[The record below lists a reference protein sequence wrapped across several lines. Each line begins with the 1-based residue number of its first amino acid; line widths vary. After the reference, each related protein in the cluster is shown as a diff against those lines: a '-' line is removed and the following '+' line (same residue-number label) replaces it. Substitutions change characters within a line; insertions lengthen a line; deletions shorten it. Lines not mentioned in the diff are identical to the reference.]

1 MPGNPDKGFAAGNG
15 GEWDSEMA
23 TSSTMRRAAWLAIAG
38 AGLFVTGGALA
49 QTATSPANDA
59 AADVHAYD
67 PAEQPDFSVLSEP
80 LPDVRPRGAR
90 MDSRAP
96 SGPDTIGSRSEKAD
110 GSISVSAGR
119 RLPIDWDTKVGVDVA
134 APAPLPDAFAGQA
147 QDRGSG
153 WANVAVP
160 ARQLGLDKATI
171 DARVDPNAD
180 QGRLSTA
187 LSRSVPIGDG
197 MSVTLQNGYAVT
209 QSLANPG
216 GVTSA
221 THVFSGDGAVRVELP
236 TATALSA
243 GARMSS
249 SDERLLPSV
258 SAEQKLF
265 DSPLSVTGSISQ
277 RPTGETYRSIMA
289 GFKKSW

>member
-1 MPGNPDKGFAAGNG
+1 MVM
-15 GEWDSEMA
+15 SL
-23 TSSTMRRAAWLAIAG
+23 TLRRAAWLAVAST
-38 AGLFVTGGALA
+38 GLFLCANALA
-49 QTATSPANDA
+49 QTATLPADDA
-59 AADVHAYD
+59 ASDAQAYD
-67 PAEQPDFSVLSEP
+67 PSEQPDFSVLNDP
-80 LPDVRPRGAR
+80 IPDVRVRGTLGGPRV
-90 MDSRAP
+90 P

-119 RLPIDWDTKVGVDVA
+119 RLPIDWETKVGVDVA
-134 APAPLPDAFAGQA
+134 APAQVPDGFAGQV

-160 ARQLGLDKATI
+160 AARLGLDKATI

-180 QGRLSTA
+180 QGKLSTA

-209 QSLANPG
+209 QSLAEPNGIGAP
-216 GVTSA
+216 A
-221 THVFSGDGAVRVELP
+221 TRVFSGDGAVRLEFP
-236 TATALSA
+236 SATALSA
-243 GARMSS
+243 GAKVSS

-265 DSPLSVTGSISQ
+265 NSPLSVTGSISQ
-277 RPTGETYRSIMA
+277 RPTGETDRSITA

>member
-1 MPGNPDKGFAAGNG
+1 MQ
-15 GEWDSEMA
+15 
-23 TSSTMRRAAWLAIAG
+23 TSSTMRRTAWLAVASASLLVAG
-38 AGLFVTGGALA
+38 SALA
-49 QTATSPANDA
+49 QTAPPLNDET
-59 AADVHAYD
+59 ADAQAYD
-67 PAEQPDFSVLSEP
+67 PAEQPDFSVLNEP
-80 LPDVRPRGAR
+80 TPDVRVRGALGG
-90 MDSRAP
+90 SRAQ
-96 SGPDTIGSRSEKAD
+96 SGPDAIGSRNERAD
-110 GSISVSAGR
+110 GSVSVSAGQ
-119 RLPIDWDTKVGVDVA
+119 RLPTDWETKVGVDVA
-134 APAPLPDAFAGQA
+134 APAQTPDAFASRA

-160 ARQLGLDKATI
+160 AAPLGLDKATI

-187 LSRSVPIGDG
+187 LSRSVPIGGG

-209 QSLANPG
+209 QSLANPN
-216 GVTSA
+216 GVGAPSPRA
-221 THVFSGDGAVRVELP
+221 FSGDGAVRLELP

-243 GARMSS
+243 GAKLSS

-277 RPTGETYRSIMA
+277 RPTGETDRSIMA
-289 GFKKSW
+289 GFKRNW

>member
-1 MPGNPDKGFAAGNG
+1 M
-15 GEWDSEMA
+15 
-23 TSSTMRRAAWLAIAG
+23 MRRVAWLAVAG
-38 AGLFVTGGALA
+38 AGVLISASALA
-49 QTATSPANDA
+49 QTAAPPADDV
-59 AADVHAYD
+59 AADAQAYD
-67 PAEQPDFSVLSEP
+67 PAEQPDFSALNDP
-80 LPDVRPRGAR
+80 TPDVRVRGALGGP
-90 MDSRAP
+90 RAP
-96 SGPDTIGSRSEKAD
+96 SGPDTIGSRNEKAD
-110 GSISVSAGR
+110 GSISVSAGQ

-134 APAPLPDAFAGQA
+134 APAQLPDAFASQA

-160 ARQLGLDKATI
+160 ASQLGLDKATI

-209 QSLANPG
+209 QSLANPN
-216 GVTSA
+216 GVGTPA
-221 THVFSGDGAVRVELP
+221 TRVLSGDGAVRLEFP

-265 DSPLSVTGSISQ
+265 DSPLSVTGSISH
-277 RPTGETYRSIMA
+277 RATGETDRSIMA
-289 GFKKSW
+289 GFKKNW

>member
-1 MPGNPDKGFAAGNG
+1 MG
-15 GEWDSEMA
+15 
-23 TSSTMRRAAWLAIAG
+23 TSTTMRHVAWLAVTG
-38 AGLFVTGGALA
+38 AGMLMSASTLA
-49 QTATSPANDA
+49 QTAAPPADDA
-59 AADVHAYD
+59 AADAQAYD
-67 PAEQPDFSVLSEP
+67 PAEQPDFSALNDP
-80 LPDVRPRGAR
+80 TPDVRVRGAPGGP
-90 MDSRAP
+90 RAP
-96 SGPDTIGSRSEKAD
+96 SGPDTIGNRNEKAD
-110 GSISVSAGR
+110 GSISVSAGQ
-119 RLPIDWDTKVGVDVA
+119 RLPIDWDTKIGVDVA
-134 APAPLPDAFAGQA
+134 APAQLPDAFAGQA

-160 ARQLGLDKATI
+160 AAQLGLDKATI
-171 DARVDPNAD
+171 DARIDPNAD

-209 QSLANPG
+209 QSLANPN
-216 GVTSA
+216 GVGTPA
-221 THVFSGDGAVRVELP
+221 AHVLSGDGAVRLEFP

-277 RPTGETYRSIMA
+277 RPTGETDRSIMA